1 MFACFVVVRDM
12 ASRSALLRTYVVFY
26 CFVEVILLDDAFKYT
41 MNPINISSM
50 FVVNG
55 WD

>member
-12 ASRSALLRTYVVFY
+12 ASRSALLRTNDVFY
-26 CFVEVILLDDAFKYT
+26 CFVEVVLLNDAFKYT
-41 MNPINISSM
+41 MNPINVSSM